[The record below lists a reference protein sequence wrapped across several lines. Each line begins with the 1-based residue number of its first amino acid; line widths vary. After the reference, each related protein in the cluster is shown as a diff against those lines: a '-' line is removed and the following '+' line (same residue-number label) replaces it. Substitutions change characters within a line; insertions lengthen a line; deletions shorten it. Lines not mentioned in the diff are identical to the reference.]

1 MASLFITFI
10 VLPGIAASATAWF
23 ITNWRLAGAIAA
35 GCYGLLFVPPLML
48 PMPAAF
54 YILPAVAGT
63 AIGATVS
70 GIATYRSPD
79 STGWSRMLYALVIT
93 FTLAIL
99 GLILLSRGR

>member
-1 MASLFITFI
+1 MASLFFTFI
-10 VLPGIAASATAWF
+10 VLPGIAASCAAWF
-23 ITNWRLAGAIAA
+23 ITDWRLAGAIAA

-70 GIATYRSPD
+70 GVATYRSPD
-79 STGWSRMLYALVIT
+79 STGWSRMLYALV
-93 FTLAIL
+93 FTLFLAIL
-99 GLILLSRGR
+99 ALLLLSRGR